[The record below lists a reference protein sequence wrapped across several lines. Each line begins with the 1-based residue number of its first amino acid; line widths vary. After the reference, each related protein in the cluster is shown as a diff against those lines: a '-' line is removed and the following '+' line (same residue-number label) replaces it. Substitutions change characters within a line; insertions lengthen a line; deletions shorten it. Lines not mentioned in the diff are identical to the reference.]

1 MHSPPGNNASKTRQ
15 KAGTMP
21 TEYKVPGMGESIT
34 EVTIAAWHKQAG
46 EAVALDEHLLDIESE
61 KASFELAAPVAGVVT
76 KVLKKVGDKAAVGE
90 TIAVIDETAAPTV
103 AASKPAAAPAKS
115 AAEPVVMPA
124 AQRAAAHAGVSAS
137 SVPGTGPGGRVLK
150 EDVQRAAAAPAP
162 APKTMT
168 TTAPSTPTRATV
180 LVGGDRET
188 EVVPMT
194 TMRQTIARRLVEAQ
208 SSAALLTTFNE
219 VDMSAVMA
227 LRKKFQDDFTK
238 RYNIKLGFMSFFVK
252 AAVDA
257 LQRFPVVNA
266 QVRGNEVIYHNYCD
280 IGIAVGGGKGLI
292 VPVLRNAE
300 RLSFSD
306 VELAITD
313 FGNRAKE
320 GGIRMDEL
328 TGGTF
333 TISNGGIYGSMLSTP
348 IVNPPQSAI
357 LGMHNIVERAVVRDG
372 QIVIRPIMYLALTY
386 DHRLIDGRE
395 AVSFLVRIKEGL
407 EDPTRLLVEV

>member
-1 MHSPPGNNASKTRQ
+1 
-15 KAGTMP
+15 MP

-150 EDVQRAAAAPAP
+150 DDVQRAAAAPAP

>member
-1 MHSPPGNNASKTRQ
+1 
-15 KAGTMP
+15 MP